1 MHAIFYSAK
10 FRHCV
15 FVFKRAETTFY
26 SRVLRGFIDVT
37 FAIRA
42 LFHVKKEVGF
52 TMTQRLLVVVM
63 VAIIPDIFL
72 VGEFPPPKKKLAI
85 PPNGCQI
92 VCSKTFFRPGQ

>member
-1 MHAIFYSAK
+1 
-10 FRHCV
+10 
-15 FVFKRAETTFY
+15 
-26 SRVLRGFIDVT
+26 VLRGFIDVT

-72 VGEFPPPKKKLAI
+72 VGEFPPQKKNLQSPQTAAKLCALRLFFG
-85 PPNGCQI
+85 PDNELKY
-92 VCSKTFFRPGQ
+92 VTETFF